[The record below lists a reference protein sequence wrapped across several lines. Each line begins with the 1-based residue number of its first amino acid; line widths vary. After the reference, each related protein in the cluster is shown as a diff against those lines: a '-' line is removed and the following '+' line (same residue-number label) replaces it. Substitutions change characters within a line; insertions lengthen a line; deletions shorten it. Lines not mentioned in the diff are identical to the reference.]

1 MLANLTNLEPSLA
14 DGYWMKAWK
23 LLYLQRAHHGLG
35 VLYNEL
41 HHHLLLLPVE
51 LERNMVLEA
60 GSPVERL
67 DAQNGSKIKQML
79 ANRW

>member
-23 LLYLQRAHHGLG
+23 LLYLQRAHHGPG
-35 VLYNEL
+35 ALYEEL
-41 HHHLLLLPVE
+41 HHHLLLLLVE

-67 DAQNGSKIKQML
+67 DVQNGSKIKQML

>member
-35 VLYNEL
+35 ILYDEL
-41 HHHLLLLPVE
+41 HHHLLLLLVE
-51 LERNMVLEA
+51 LE
-60 GSPVERL
+60 
-67 DAQNGSKIKQML
+67 
-79 ANRW
+79 